1 MMFWLW
7 LGCVEKHISDT
18 AQSNNMDEQVESC
31 FAENPT
37 IPVIVHGKPYNEDI
51 SQSSLWKVIYKD
63 GNSIEFEMGRATTG
77 TVQLS
82 SDASWGAVAQENGSI
97 GIFTLKNAS
106 VEVIN
111 PEWVPTYEEDT
122 LYVSDMWLDPNQD
135 RVWFVDGNLYD
146 TGGLYYAF
154 LDCITGTLGEVFKF
168 MPSKNGGPI
177 AFVDTP
183 QFNTLFVGKEVDSEN
198 QLLTFDRYDSESTKS
213 THTVFPD
220 DEAIYASLASNG
232 TDILVGDTNSFS
244 GLGNRVVHFTL
255 TDESNGT
262 NPTSTLVQTLNI
274 EDPVA
279 IALQGQWALI
289 ASGFGNALYLYNTNT
304 QILEE
309 TSLSSSSQLPFS
321 IVQHNGKLY
330 VGEYNG
336 IRQVTVSDDGTVSD
350 EILMSG
356 SGIEGI
362 FGPFGIQGD
371 W

>member
-1 MMFWLW
+1 MMFWLSF
-7 LGCVEKHISDT
+7 GCVDKQISDT
-18 AQSNNMDEQVESC
+18 APSSDPEVQVASC
-31 FAENPT
+31 FAESPT
-37 IPVIVHGKPYNEDI
+37 TPVIVHGKPYNEDI
-51 SQSSLWKVIYKD
+51 SQSSLWRVVYKD
-63 GNSIEFEMGRATTG
+63 GNSMEFEMGRATTG

-97 GIFTLKNAS
+97 GIFALTESA

-111 PEWVPTYEEDT
+111 PEWIPTYGDDT
-122 LYVSDMWLDPNQD
+122 IYVSNMWLDPSQD

-146 TGGLYYAF
+146 KGGLYYAF
-154 LDCITGTLGEVFKF
+154 LDCTTGILGDVFKSI
-168 MPSKNGGPI
+168 PSKNGGPI
-177 AFVDTP
+177 TFVDTP
-183 QFNTLFVGKEVDSEN
+183 EFNTLFVGKEVDSEI
-198 QLLTFDRYDSESTKS
+198 QLLAFDRYDSDSTKT

-232 TDILVGDTNSFS
+232 TDVLIGDSNAFS
-244 GLGNRVVHFTL
+244 GLGNRVAHLTL
-255 TDESNGT
+255 TEGI
-262 NPTSTLVQTLNI
+262 STVIETLEI

-289 ASGFGNALYLYNTNT
+289 ASGFGNALFLYNLNT
-304 QILEE
+304 HTVEE
-309 TSLSSSSQLPFS
+309 ASLSSNSQLPFS
-321 IVQHNGKLY
+321 IVQHNGILY

-336 IRQVTVSDDGTVSD
+336 IRRITIGNNGTLSD
-350 EILMSG
+350 EVILSG